1 MLPLFLSA
9 LQAQGKVSDAYD
21 ICSTILIELGET
33 MPESFHFNVISSMI
47 TETLNMYEEVDADE
61 WLKSEE
67 MVDKKLGFIFQFYS
81 AIALASYFC
90 RSFYVVVFFV
100 CRAVQLSL
108 RKGICE
114 YTPTS
119 LIQFASLIIKDENA
133 LLC

>member
-1 MLPLFLSA
+1 M
-9 LQAQGKVSDAYD
+9 
-21 ICSTILIELGET
+21 IELGET
-33 MPESFHFNVISSMI
+33 IPESWRDAARDSSLITDEASRMI